1 MLWRP
6 APGKRTASLSEEKN
20 VAMATDLQPRRELL
34 YRNQKLLEAVRSS
47 PCQHCGVNDGTVVAA
62 HSNQLIDGKGRG
74 LKAHDYRIA
83 ALCYRCHAELD
94 QGSKMS
100 KQERV
105 NMFNEAHRATIGWLF
120 ENGRLEV
127 K

>member
-1 MLWRP
+1 
-6 APGKRTASLSEEKN
+6 
-20 VAMATDLQPRRELL
+20 L

-47 PCQHCGVNDGTVVAA
+47 PCQHCGASDGTVVAA

-83 ALCYRCHAELD
+83 ALCFRCHAELD
-94 QGSKMS
+94 QGAKMS

-105 NMFNEAHRATIGWLF
+105 NMFNEAHRATVGWLF
-120 ENGRLEV
+120 ENNIIGLTR
-127 K
+127 